1 MGFDHAY
8 WQDRL
13 DTLRARHHVP
23 GATLAVLAG
32 GELHELASGV
42 LHRGTG
48 VAATADSVFQAGS
61 IAKVYTAT
69 LVLQLADAGLLD
81 LDTRVADVLP
91 GFAVADPDVT
101 RGVTIGQLLTHTSGI
116 AGDFTLDTGRGDD
129 CLARYVAACAEAGQD
144 CPPGTV
150 ISYSSTGYALLGR
163 VVEVL
168 TGRTWDAALRE
179 RVLEPLG
186 LEHTMTLPEEALRF
200 RTAMSHLGEPGAW
213 PEPAPVW
220 DLLPR
225 SAGPSG
231 RVLATA
237 GDLVR
242 FARAHLDGGTP
253 VLSAG
258 SAALMRSRAVE
269 CLDTW
274 SFMAGAWGAR
284 VGAVRLGRRHRL
296 RPRRGG
302 ARPVLLPAG
311 GARQRGRRRAAD
323 ERGPGGRAVRRP
335 VPGAARRAGGSA
347 DARPVRARSA
357 PGRDRDGAAD
367 RHVRAGRRAHHDHR
381 AGRTAARAL
390 AAHRR
395 QRRLRRADRGRPGA
409 GVGHRARH
417 AGARAGRRAVAAAG
431 VRHAA
436 RRHPVRLH
444 RHAGGP
450 QSRVMGDWPDA
461 DHR

>member
-23 GATLAVLAG
+23 GATLAVLAD
-32 GELHELASGV
+32 GEPHELASGV

-69 LVLQLADAGLLD
+69 LVLQLADAGLLS

-168 TGRTWDAALRE
+168 TGQTWDAALRE
-179 RVLEPLG
+179 QVLEPLG

-200 RTAMSHLGEPGAW
+200 RTAMSHLGGPGAW

-274 SFMAGAWGAR
+274 SFMADAWGHGWALYDWDGVAGFGHDGAALGQFSYLR
-284 VGAVRLGRRHRL
+284 VVPGSGVA
-296 RPRRGG
+296 
-302 ARPVLLPAG
+302 AALLTN
-311 GARQRGRRRAAD
+311 
-323 ERGPGGRAVRRP
+323 GGRAGELFAGLFRELLGELAGVRMPGLFAPDPDPAEVEVGPLTGTYERAGVRITIIERDGRP
-335 VPGAARRAGGSA
+335 RVRWQLTGGNAGFAEPIEADLVPVSDTVLAMPGLGPVAVPWLPLVFGTLPDGTPYVYTGMRAARRIG
-347 DARPVRARSA
+347 
-357 PGRDRDGAAD
+357 
-367 RHVRAGRRAHHDHR
+367 
-381 AGRTAARAL
+381 
-390 AAHRR
+390 
-395 QRRLRRADRGRPGA
+395 
-409 GVGHRARH
+409 
-417 AGARAGRRAVAAAG
+417 
-431 VRHAA
+431 
-436 RRHPVRLH
+436 
-444 RHAGGP
+444 
-450 QSRVMGDWPDA
+450 
-461 DHR
+461 